1 MILSKYIFT
10 DVVQSAARF
19 YRTPADLSRHGTD
32 GTTPSDGKTNIGS
45 ARLDSPF
52 QIGVSTTVSPS
63 RTGSQDIIS
72 PRGSIG
78 PQWSR
83 YAQPLD
89 TFINGIYSE
98 HRDPAPTWSKVI
110 GCKFTDDSSAD
121 VNSRYRMN
129 LTCDAVL
136 TASPNFVNL
145 GISSVHTSDE
155 LGSVFVPNTTIGT
168 LTDGSNWLLPG
179 HLIGSVT
186 EYRVISMGSEQDFN
200 AKTDF

>member
-45 ARLDSPF
+45 ARLESPF

-89 TFINGIYSE
+89 VGAGIVGEFATNYLTPSRRRIPMFGVNPINE
-98 HRDPAPTWSKVI
+98 CVQW
-110 GCKFTDDSSAD
+110 
-121 VNSRYRMN
+121 
-129 LTCDAVL
+129 
-136 TASPNFVNL
+136 L
-145 GISSVHTSDE
+145 GISAP
-155 LGSVFVPNTTIGT
+155 LR
-168 LTDGSNWLLPG
+168 TD
-179 HLIGSVT
+179 
-186 EYRVISMGSEQDFN
+186 
-200 AKTDF
+200 